1 MELLPG
7 ILLTIDI
14 VMVIVGVSFALIVI
28 FDKK

>member
-14 VMVIVGVSFALIVI
+14 VMVIVGVSFALIMI
-28 FDKK
+28 FDKD